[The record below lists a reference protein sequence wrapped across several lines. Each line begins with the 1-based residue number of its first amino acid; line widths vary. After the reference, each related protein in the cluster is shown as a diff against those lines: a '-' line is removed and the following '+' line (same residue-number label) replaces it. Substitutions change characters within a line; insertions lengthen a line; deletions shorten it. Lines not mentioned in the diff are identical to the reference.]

1 VSKKPARTAKP
12 AAKAPPISSKPVPRE
27 AVLSAEGLVKRYGR
41 RTVVDHVALNVAPGE
56 VVGLLGANGAGKTT
70 TFGML
75 VGLVQPTEGKIMFN
89 GADVTR
95 APMHKRARAG
105 LAYLAQ
111 EPSVFRDLTARENIL
126 AVLEFQ
132 PLDKK
137 ARNARAD
144 ELLAELDITRIA
156 NSRAEVLSG
165 GERRRVEIARALA
178 TNPKVFLLDEPFAG
192 IDPIALADLQRGV
205 IALKQRGIGVLITD
219 HNVRETLLI
228 TDRTY
233 ILSEGKVLIA
243 GTPAEI
249 AASRAAREAYLGE
262 GFRMDFSDASI

>member
-1 VSKKPARTAKP
+1 VSKKSTRSAKP
-12 AAKAPPISSKPVPRE
+12 SPTEPKAAAQRATREPVLR
-27 AVLSAEGLVKRYGR
+27 AEGLVKRYGR
-41 RTVVDHVALNVAPGE
+41 RTVVDHVALDVAPGE

-75 VGLVQPTEGKIMFN
+75 VGLVQPSEGRITFN

-95 APMHKRARAG
+95 APMHRRARAG

-137 ARNARAD
+137 ARHARAD
-144 ELLAELDITRIA
+144 QLLEELDITRIA
-156 NSRAEVLSG
+156 SSRAEVLSG

-178 TNPKVFLLDEPFAG
+178 TDPKVFLLDEPFAG

-233 ILSEGKVLIA
+233 ILSEGRVLIS

-262 GFRMDFSDASI
+262 GFRMDFTDASI